1 MSLNEKKSGEIVK
14 VNAVCQV
21 VNSMGLH
28 ARPAC
33 ILVQEASKYEAEIRI
48 TGGANPNAVD
58 AKSLMSILTLAAG
71 KGTHLEIT
79 AEGVD
84 ASEAVDALVQLFA
97 NGFDED

>member
-1 MSLNEKKSGEIVK
+1 MGIREMFSGETQK
-14 VNAVCQV
+14 ANAVCHV

-33 ILVQEASKYEAEIRI
+33 ILVQEAVKFEAEIRI
-48 TGGANPNAVD
+48 AGGACEEGVD

-71 KGTHLEIT
+71 KGTRLEIS
-79 AEGVD
+79 AEGKD
-84 ASEAVDALVQLFA
+84 AQSAVDTLVQLFE